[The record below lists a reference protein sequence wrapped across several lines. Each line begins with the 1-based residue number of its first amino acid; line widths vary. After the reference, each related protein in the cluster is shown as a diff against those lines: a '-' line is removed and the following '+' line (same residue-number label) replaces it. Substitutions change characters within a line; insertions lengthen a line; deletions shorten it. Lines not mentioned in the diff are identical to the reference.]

1 MSDRR
6 KPYVVVFA
14 SAFVDSNPQ
23 DEWITWVEMSRT
35 VLISQIRETMSKLG
49 PVHFKPTSTRPTASS
64 SCFRGHRIGVS
75 RVVHYQRKFSTSIKS
90 LPTWSI

>member
-1 MSDRR
+1 MSLSS
-6 KPYVVVFA
+6 A

-23 DEWITWVEMSRT
+23 KRMDNLGGVSRK

-49 PVHFKPTSTRPTASS
+49 PFRFKPTSTRPPTSS
-64 SCFRGHRIGVS
+64 TCFRGHRIGVS
-75 RVVHYQRKFSTSIKS
+75 RVVHYQWKFSTSIKS